1 MPSVRDVDGDAS
13 KEVGMMKQ
21 PGTVTV
27 FADAEATA
35 AGVASLFAEEAE
47 RAVSARGAFSV
58 VLSGGGTPRRA
69 YELLSQPPFRD
80 RIAWERVHVFWGDE
94 RCVQPDDPR
103 SNERMARE
111 AFLDKVPIPRD
122 QIHPLHCAES
132 RPPAVARYESLLRDF
147 FVRSAVGGPDL
158 ILLGLGDNG
167 HTASLFPYTPVLAER
182 DHWVAEV
189 FVDAAAGAGT
199 TAAGE
204 DLWRV
209 TLTAPFINTAA
220 TVVFVVT
227 GFAKASVV
235 REVVEGPYDP
245 DRLPAQL
252 IRPTQGRL
260 CWYLDEEAAA
270 HLARR
275 EN

>member
-1 MPSVRDVDGDAS
+1 M
-13 KEVGMMKQ
+13 KERSR
-21 PGTVTV
+21 VTV
-27 FADAEATA
+27 FADPESTA

-69 YELLSQPPFRD
+69 YELLSQSPLVDKIP
-80 RIAWERVHVFWGDE
+80 WEGAHVFWGDE
-94 RCVQPDDPR
+94 RCVPPDDLR

-111 AFLDKVPIPRD
+111 TLLDKVPIPPH
-122 QIHPLHCAES
+122 QIHPLNCADS
-132 RPPAVARYESLLRDF
+132 RPAAVAGYESLLRDF
-147 FVRSAVGGPDL
+147 FGGPAVARPDL

-182 DHWVAEV
+182 DRWVAEV

-209 TLTAPFINTAA
+209 TLTAPFINTAE

-227 GFAKASVV
+227 GSAKASVV
-235 REVVEGPYDP
+235 GEVLEGPYEP

-260 CWYLDEEAAA
+260 CWYLDESAAA
-270 HLARR
+270 DLARR
-275 EN
+275 ET

>member
-1 MPSVRDVDGDAS
+1 
-13 KEVGMMKQ
+13 MKQ
-21 PGTVTV
+21 RGTVTV
-27 FADAEATA
+27 YVDAEATA

-80 RIAWERVHVFWGDE
+80 RIPWDRVHVFWGDE

-103 SNERMARE
+103 SNERIARE
-111 AFLDKVPIPRD
+111 TLLDKVPVPPD
-122 QIHPLHCAES
+122 QIHPLRCAES
-132 RPPAVARYESLLRDF
+132 RPAIVARYESLLRDF
-147 FVRSAVGGPDL
+147 FAGPAIAGPDL
-158 ILLGLGDNG
+158 VLLGLGDNG
-167 HTASLFPYTPVLAER
+167 HTASLFPHTPVLAER
-182 DHWVAEV
+182 DRWVAEV
-189 FVDAAAGAGT
+189 FVDVAAGAGT

-227 GFAKASVV
+227 GSAKASVV

-260 CWYLDEEAAA
+260 CWYLDGPAANY
-270 HLARR
+270 LARD
-275 EN
+275 ET

>member
-1 MPSVRDVDGDAS
+1 M
-13 KEVGMMKQ
+13 
-21 PGTVTV
+21 
-27 FADAEATA
+27 
-35 AGVASLFAEEAE
+35 
-47 RAVSARGAFSV
+47 
-58 VLSGGGTPRRA
+58 
-69 YELLSQPPFRD
+69 
-80 RIAWERVHVFWGDE
+80 FWGDE
-94 RCVQPDDPR
+94 RCVPPDDLR

-111 AFLDKVPIPRD
+111 TLLDKVPIPPH

-132 RPPAVARYESLLRDF
+132 RPAAVAGYESLLRDF
-147 FVRSAVGGPDL
+147 FERPAVGGPDL

-182 DHWVAEV
+182 DNWVGEV

-209 TLTAPFINTAA
+209 TLTAPFINTAE

-227 GFAKASVV
+227 GSAKASVV
-235 REVVEGPYDP
+235 GEVLEGPYEP

-252 IRPTQGRL
+252 IRPTKGLLR
-260 CWYLDEEAAA
+260 WYLDESAAA
-270 HLARR
+270 DLARR
-275 EN
+275 ET

>member
-1 MPSVRDVDGDAS
+1 MR
-13 KEVGMMKQ
+13 ER
-21 PGTVTV
+21 GTITV
-27 FADAEATA
+27 FADPEATA
-35 AGVASLFAEEAE
+35 AGVASLFAEEAK
-47 RAVSARGAFSV
+47 RAVSERGTFSV

-69 YELLSQPPFRD
+69 YELLAQPPFRD
-80 RIAWERVHVFWGDE
+80 RIPWERVHVFWGDE

-103 SNERMARE
+103 SNERMVRE
-111 AFLDKVPIPRD
+111 ALLDKVPIPHD
-122 QIHPLHCAES
+122 QIHSLRCAES
-132 RPPAVARYESLLRDF
+132 RPAAVARYESLLRNLF
-147 FVRSAVGGPDL
+147 APPAAGGPDL

-167 HTASLFPYTPVLAER
+167 HTASLFPHTPVLAER
-182 DHWVAEV
+182 DHWVADV
-189 FVDAAAGAGT
+189 FTDAAAGAGT

-220 TVVFVVT
+220 TVVFVAT
-227 GFAKASVV
+227 GLAKASVV

-260 CWYLDEEAAA
+260 RWYLDGDAAA
-270 HLARR
+270 HLTRR
-275 EN
+275 ET